1 MKQSYA
7 RCVVRKLF
15 VFSVLWLP
23 LFPVAGVT
31 QTCQS
36 APEMEAST
44 KTAIESTA
52 RRYFD
57 MAAKGDGASLQQ
69 NSIPDV
75 AANFAGIDTAIK
87 DVQPKI
93 AGVQP
98 TLRSSWLLQSTG
110 DSKDKSEFLCG
121 VFGAHG
127 QTANSAAFQLSHLAA
142 GNYAVVI
149 FDVPANKGPVT
160 VSFVLQQGGADWKL
174 GGFYAKTSVINGHD
188 GMWFADRAREFKA
201 KGQNRNAWLY
211 FLQARDLVSPLSFM
225 STAITDKLFDEMQTA
240 QPTDLPVSGSTVD
253 LPVGGKME
261 KVVSIFPAAFG
272 DDLDLIV
279 KYQAA
284 DVSNTAQTFQ
294 ANMAVIKAIVAKYP
308 EFRDAF
314 AAVVARAVDPSG
326 RDYGSLLP
334 MKDIK

>member
-1 MKQSYA
+1 
-7 RCVVRKLF
+7 
-15 VFSVLWLP
+15 
-23 LFPVAGVT
+23 
-31 QTCQS
+31 
-36 APEMEAST
+36 MEAPS

-52 RRYFD
+52 RRFFD
-57 MAAKGDGASLQQ
+57 MAAKGDVASLQQ
-69 NSIPDV
+69 SSIPSV
-75 AANFAGIDTAIK
+75 AANFGGIDAAVK

-93 AGVQP
+93 TGAP
-98 TLRSSWLLQSTG
+98 PSLRSSWLLQSSG

-127 QTANSAAFQLSHLAA
+127 QTANSAAFQLSNLAA
-142 GNYAVVI
+142 GNYAIVI
-149 FDVPANKGPVT
+149 FDVPGSKGPET
-160 VSFVLQQGGADWKL
+160 VSFVLQQAGSDWKL
-174 GGFYAKTSVINGHD
+174 GGFYAKASAINGHD
-188 GMWFADRAREFKA
+188 GLWFADRARQFKA

-211 FLQARDLVSPLSFM
+211 FMQARDLASPLSFM
-225 STAITDKLFDEMQTA
+225 STAITDKLYDEMQTV
-240 QPTDLPVSGSTVD
+240 QPTDLPVSGSSVD
-253 LPVGGKME
+253 LPVGGKVE
-261 KVVSIFPAAFG
+261 KLISVFPAAFG

-294 ANMAVIKAIVAKYP
+294 ANMAVIRAVVGKYP

-314 AAVVARAVDPSG
+314 AAVVARAVEPSG